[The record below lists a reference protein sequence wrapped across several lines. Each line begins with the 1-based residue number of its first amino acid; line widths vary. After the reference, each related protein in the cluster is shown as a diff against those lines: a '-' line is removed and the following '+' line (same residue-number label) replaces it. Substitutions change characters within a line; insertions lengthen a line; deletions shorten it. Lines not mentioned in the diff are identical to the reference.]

1 MFSCGELYNIIVL
14 FSKTFIRI
22 IVCNRKLKG
31 GSTTKNSTFFDVEF
45 NYHFRKVFYFKK
57 FFYTNKD
64 ITIIQNGAIF
74 VNAFMSFKVEIGMIY
89 NKIAIIFAIM
99 VYSPSK
105 S

>member
-1 MFSCGELYNIIVL
+1 M
-14 FSKTFIRI
+14 

-31 GSTTKNSTFFDVEF
+31 GSTTKNSTSKNVEF
-45 NYHFRKVFYFKK
+45 SYHFRKVFYFKK
-57 FFYTNKD
+57 SVYTNKD
-64 ITIIQNGAIF
+64 IIIIQNGAIF
-74 VNAFMSFKVEIGMIY
+74 VNDFMSFKVEIRMIY